1 MFCAQHLS
9 VTAIVSWAT
18 HLSSSFIAAKEKQEQ
33 DNIPKT
39 QFPQGACVILQ
50 PNWQA
55 IYRSKLWNLTEEN
68 GGEVVV
74 QCKDPREN
82 VIFTEY

>member
-1 MFCAQHLS
+1 M
-9 VTAIVSWAT
+9 
-18 HLSSSFIAAKEKQEQ
+18 
-33 DNIPKT
+33 PKT

-55 IYRSKLWNLTEEN
+55 IYWSKLWNLTEEN